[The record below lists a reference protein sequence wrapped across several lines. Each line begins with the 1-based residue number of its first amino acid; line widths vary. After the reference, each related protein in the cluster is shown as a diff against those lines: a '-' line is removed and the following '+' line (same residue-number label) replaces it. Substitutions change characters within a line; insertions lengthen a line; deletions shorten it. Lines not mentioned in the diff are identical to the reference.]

1 MREKQLGHLTE
12 SHQIFDRVTMLEA
25 NVSSLA
31 DSVRSLAGTV
41 QSTDQT
47 VSEIRAM
54 IGTVGKTDGKTILT
68 LGASMVGALGIIG
81 SMFLGP
87 IQRDVAYLDKALAGD
102 ESRLEAVSQRHDEYT
117 RRHAEID
124 GDLKLLDWRLR
135 ALENGTAE

>member
-1 MREKQLGHLTE
+1 MQRDKIGHLTE

-68 LGASMVGALGIIG
+68 LGASMIGALGIIG

-87 IQRDVAYLDKALAGD
+87 IQRDVAYLDKALSSD
-102 ESRLEAVSQRHDEYT
+102 EQRIEQVVARYDEYT

-124 GDLKLLDWRLR
+124 GELNLLDWRLR
-135 ALENGTAE
+135 ALEKGTAQ